1 MNSKRWSFVVG
12 GILVVLLGVLGSEVE
27 AKGDSP
33 KSKDNV
39 KCHMTF
45 DLKGWSAFYK
55 TMHGSGNITCDNGQ
69 SAAVKIKTY
78 EGGVTFG
85 KSRIIDGKGSFS
97 MVGDIKELYG
107 SYASSG
113 AHAGAVGSAAAQAMT
128 KGDVSLALSGTG
140 KGFDLGIAFGRFK
153 IIPR

>member
-1 MNSKRWSFVVG
+1 MNAKIGVLSV
-12 GILVVLLGVLGSEVE
+12 GILLAVSMGLFATEGQ
-27 AKGDSP
+27 AKDKGE
-33 KSKDNV
+33 V

-55 TMHGSGNITCDNGQ
+55 TMRGTGQITCDNGQ

-97 MVGDIKELYG
+97 KVANIQELYG

-140 KGFDLGIAFGRFK
+140 KGFDLGIAFGKFK
-153 IIPR
+153 IIPQ